1 MFPHNVVSFIVVARR
16 PIAWL
21 AAFLLVSGGAAAET
35 AVERGGYLVNTIMAC
50 GNCHTPKDA
59 NGVPILSRALSGGL
73 SFDTPNFAGT
83 ASNIT
88 PDRETGIGNWSDADI
103 KLALTGGARP
113 GNARLPGVPLADVM
127 PFHLSRRY
135 CRAMLMQ
142 SLPIC
147 ALYPQCTAK
156 YRHRRT
162 RGWQTTILIP
172 TPRPDSPRRCFS
184 DKCGAAPI
192 S

>member
-1 MFPHNVVSFIVVARR
+1 
-16 PIAWL
+16 
-21 AAFLLVSGGAAAET
+21 
-35 AVERGGYLVNTIMAC
+35 
-50 GNCHTPKDA
+50 
-59 NGVPILSRALSGGL
+59 L

-127 PFHLSRRY
+127 PFHLYKALLSRDADAIVAYLRTVPPVHSEVPPPTY
-135 CRAMLMQ
+135 KGLADHN
-142 SLPIC
+142 PYPDAEAGFTE
-147 ALYPQCTAK
+147 ALSAI
-156 YRHRRT
+156 R
-162 RGWQTTILIP
+162 
-172 TPRPDSPRRCFS
+172 
-184 DKCGAAPI
+184 CGAAPI